1 MSTRTAESH
10 SAAAPQRYELWRP
23 VIGSEDRGA
32 LERIHQELAAE
43 WSRSPLERG
52 DDGGAVAFEGF
63 GFEDFG
69 HFGKTVRAAQIAFL
83 AIEDTPVVGMLMLG
97 IDLARDLVDTRL
109 GAPAPAE
116 GEPVS
121 FSPLEIG
128 LLHQVLNQLAER
140 LAEVYGR
147 EGIGKLKVT
156 RVGEQID
163 DLRLFAPDD
172 CLIAFRFRVG
182 EKGSALRLSI
192 AASLEMIELVKKLAG
207 ASRPA
212 PGSQAVARIVREIP
226 VRTRVILGSWRVP
239 IREVALLKRGDSIVL
254 PDGADAWLEA
264 EGVRLGR
271 VKIGIDRRQLTV
283 EARRGKSSPVR

>member
-1 MSTRTAESH
+1 MSSRTAQSH
-10 SAAAPQRYELWRP
+10 SAPAPQRYELWRP

-43 WSRSPLERG
+43 WSRGPLERG

-69 HFGKTVRAAQIAFL
+69 RFGKTMRTAQVAFF
-83 AIEDTPVVGMLMLG
+83 AIEDTPVAGMLMLG
-97 IDLARDLVDTRL
+97 IDLARDLVDARL
-109 GAPAPAE
+109 GAPASAA
-116 GEPVS
+116 PVA

-140 LAEVYGR
+140 LAEVYRR
-147 EGIGKLKVT
+147 EGIGKLEVT
-156 RVGEQID
+156 RVSGQID

-172 CLIAFRFRVG
+172 CLIVFRFRVG

-192 AASLEMIELVKKLAG
+192 ATGLEMIELVKKLAG
-207 ASRPA
+207 ASRPVPA
-212 PGSQAVARIVREIP
+212 SQAVARIVREIP
-226 VRTRVILGSWRVP
+226 VRTRVILGSWRLP
-239 IREVALLKRGDSIVL
+239 LREVAVLKRGDSIVL

-264 EGVRLGR
+264 EGTKLGH
-271 VKIGIDRRQLTV
+271 VKIGIDRWQLTV
-283 EARRGKSSPVR
+283 EAPSGKSSPVR

>member
-1 MSTRTAESH
+1 MNPRPAEPQHSSH
-10 SAAAPQRYELWRP
+10 AQRYELWRP

-52 DDGGAVAFEGF
+52 DEGGAVAFEGV

-69 HFGKTVRAAQIAFL
+69 RLGESIRAVQTAFL

-109 GAPAPAE
+109 AAPPAAA
-116 GEPVS
+116 GTTVS

-128 LLHQVLNQLAER
+128 LLRQVLNQLVER

-147 EGIGKLKVT
+147 AGIGKLVVT
-156 RVGEQID
+156 RVSEQID

-172 CLIAFRFRVG
+172 CLIVFRFRVG
-182 EKGSALRLSI
+182 EKGSALKLSI
-192 AASLEMIELVKKLAG
+192 ATSLEMIDLVKKQGA

-212 PGSQAVARIVREIP
+212 PGSKAVAQIVREIP
-226 VRTRVILGSWRVP
+226 VRTRVILGSWRLP
-239 IREVALLKRGDSIVL
+239 LREVAALKRGDSIVL

-264 EGVRLGR
+264 GGTRLGR
-271 VKIGIDRRQLTV
+271 VKVAIDGRHLTV
-283 EARRGKSSPVR
+283 EAARGK

>member
-1 MSTRTAESH
+1 MSQRTAEPH
-10 SAAAPQRYELWRP
+10 SAPAPQRYELWRP

-43 WSRSPLERG
+43 WSRGPLERG

-69 HFGKTVRAAQIAFL
+69 RFGKTIRAAQIAFL

-116 GEPVS
+116 GGS
-121 FSPLEIG
+121 FSPLESG

-192 AASLEMIELVKKLAG
+192 ATSLEMIELVKKLAG

-239 IREVALLKRGDSIVL
+239 IREIAVLKRGDSIVL

-264 EGVRLGR
+264 DGVRLGR

-283 EARRGKSSPVR
+283 EARRGKSSRVR

>member
-1 MSTRTAESH
+1 MSQRTVESH
-10 SAAAPQRYELWRP
+10 SAPAPQRYELWRP

-43 WSRSPLERG
+43 WSRGPLERG
-52 DDGGAVAFEGF
+52 DDSGAVAFEGF

-69 HFGKTVRAAQIAFL
+69 RFGKTIRAARIAFL

-109 GAPAPAE
+109 GAPASAA
-116 GEPVS
+116 PVS

-128 LLHQVLNQLAER
+128 LLHQLLNQLAER

-172 CLIAFRFRVG
+172 CLIVFRFRVG

-192 AASLEMIELVKKLAG
+192 ATSLDMIELVKKLAG

-212 PGSQAVARIVREIP
+212 PASQAVARIVREIP
-226 VRTRVILGSWRVP
+226 VRTRVILGSWRLP
-239 IREVALLKRGDSIVL
+239 LREIAMLKRGDSIVL

-264 EGVRLGR
+264 EGTRLGR

-283 EARRGKSSPVR
+283 EAPRGRSSPVS